1 MEKALRHR
9 RFGLQWKLVLFMLL
23 AVLPVTAVL
32 IGATAYLEH
41 KNALGDAETLALAK
55 ATEYAADMK
64 AALEVP
70 LDTVRALASAIG
82 GLQEAGYATREIV
95 DLMLRRTIE
104 ETPELFALWSC
115 WEPDA
120 FDGKDREF
128 AGTEGHDASGR
139 FIPLWIRAGGALERR
154 ALEGYDQPGPG
165 DYYLK
170 ARERA
175 RETIVEPFTRSAG
188 GRTVLVTSLVVPVL
202 SGGRVI
208 GAVGADLALEDLQK
222 ITKEMRLYETGFG
235 RLVTNNGIVASHSD
249 TTRIGKP
256 TGELTTPQGE
266 EYLRKL
272 RAGEAFFEKAW
283 SEALKKQTL
292 KATVPVRAGRTD
304 IPWSFSVVLA
314 EEEVMARATGLLKT
328 ILSLAAGGMLLLVF
342 FVWFVARRLV
352 GPLRRVAVLAE
363 RAKQGDLSIR
373 LEDFGVASRD
383 ELGEM
388 AVALAE
394 MIAAQR
400 GTIGTIEGESERL
413 ATETETF
420 ANIAEAV
427 KELIAKAEERSN
439 EVASQMEN
447 LAAAAQEIN
456 ASVEEVASGAQAAA
470 QRSTEIAGE
479 VDRSHKAGE
488 EGAEAVLAVE
498 QSVLRLA
505 EESKTSAERVR
516 GLGERARQIQ
526 GFVGQISQI
535 ADQTNLLALNAAI
548 EAARAGEAG
557 RGFAVVAEEVRKLA
571 EESNGAARRITDLA
585 GEITKDLDQVVSA
598 VEHNAKESREAAA
611 LAETTRKT
619 IGGILASLR
628 QITLATQDLAA
639 VSQEQAASS
648 EEIASTVQNI
658 ALRVG
663 EATAATK
670 AVSAVMNDV
679 IDEAQR
685 VAAGAQEL
693 TSISSELRRSL
704 EGFSLSEKTPA
715 LPGPR
720 R

>member
-1 MEKALRHR
+1 MEQSRR
-9 RFGLQWKLVLFMLL
+9 SRFGLQWKLVLFMLL
-23 AVLPVTAVL
+23 VVLPVTAAL
-32 IGATAYLEH
+32 IGVTAYLEH
-41 KNALGDAETLALAK
+41 RNAFRTAETLALAK
-55 ATEYAADMK
+55 AKEYAAQMDS
-64 AALEVP
+64 ALEVA
-70 LDTVRALASAIG
+70 LDTARSLASAIG
-82 GLQEAGYATREIV
+82 GSQEAGEATRKTV
-95 DLMLRRTIE
+95 DLMLRRTLE

-115 WEPDA
+115 WEPNA
-120 FDGKDREF
+120 FDGKDGEF

-139 FIPLWIRAGGALERR
+139 FVPLWIRAGGALERR

-175 RETIVEPFTRSAG
+175 RETIVEPFARSAG
-188 GRTVLVTSLVVPVL
+188 GRTVLVTSLVVPIL

-222 ITKEMRLYETGFG
+222 ITKAMRLYETGFG
-235 RLVTNNGIVASHSD
+235 RLITHDGVVASHPD
-249 TTRIGKP
+249 ATRIGKP
-256 TGELTTPQGE
+256 AGELTTPNGE
-266 EYLRKL
+266 EYLRKI
-272 RAGEAFFEKAW
+272 RAGETFFEKAW

-292 KATVPVRAGRTD
+292 KATAPVLPGRTD
-304 IPWSFSVVLA
+304 TPWSFGIVLT
-314 EEEVMARATGLLKT
+314 EEEVMAEATRLLKT
-328 ILSLAAGGMLLLVF
+328 ILFLAAGGMLLLSLC
-342 FVWFVARRLV
+342 VWFVARRLV
-352 GPLRRVAVLAE
+352 GPLRRVAALAE
-363 RAKQGDLSIR
+363 RAKEGDLSIR
-373 LEDFGVASRD
+373 VEDFGVTSRD

-388 AVALAE
+388 AAAVAE

-400 GTIGTIEGESERL
+400 GTLETIEEESKRL
-413 ATETETF
+413 VTETETF
-420 ANIAEAV
+420 ADIAGAV
-427 KELIAKAEERSN
+427 KELIEKAEARSD
-439 EVASQMEN
+439 EVTSQMEN

-488 EGAEAVLAVE
+488 EGAEAVLAVA

-516 GLGERARQIQ
+516 SLGERARQIQ

-585 GEITKDLDQVVSA
+585 GEITKDLDAVVAS
-598 VEHNAKESREAAA
+598 VEHNAKDSREAAA

-619 IGGILASLR
+619 IGGILESLK

-663 EATAATK
+663 DATTATK
-670 AVSAVMNDV
+670 ALRASMDDV
-679 IDEAQR
+679 TDEAQR
-685 VAAGAQEL
+685 VTEGAQEL
-693 TSISSELRRSL
+693 ASISRELKSAL
-704 EGFSLSEKTPA
+704 EGFSFGEKTPA
-715 LPGPR
+715 LPGPQR
-720 R
+720 